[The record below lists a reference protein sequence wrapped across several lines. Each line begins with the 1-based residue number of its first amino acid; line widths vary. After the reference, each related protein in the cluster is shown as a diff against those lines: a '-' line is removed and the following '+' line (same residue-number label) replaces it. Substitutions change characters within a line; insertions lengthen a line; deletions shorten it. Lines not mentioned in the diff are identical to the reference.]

1 MGERFFVKWVNEF
14 SSNGRIILRQMAEFK
29 FFFVTLHPV
38 KAINMEMTYKKRI
51 ADGLLQRKL
60 AGKGAVLIEG
70 AKWCGK
76 TTTAEQIAQS
86 VKYMT
91 ETGMVEQNVEL
102 ARLNPKLILK
112 GDIPRLIDEWQVAPQ
127 LWDSIRF
134 ESDHGPLGQFV
145 LTGSSVPADMSH
157 VIHSGTG
164 RIGWLKM
171 RPMSLW
177 ESQES
182 TGEVSLAELF
192 NAPAQIG
199 GINEMDIEKIAF
211 LTCRG
216 GWPLAVDMEPEI
228 ALDQA
233 FDYVESVEK
242 RDIQKV
248 DGVDRDPVRV
258 HRLLRS
264 LARNQGSQA
273 SFGTIKAD
281 LMANEADTLSE
292 DTIASYCKALKQIYV
307 VEDSEAW
314 NPNLRSKS
322 AIRTSD
328 TRYFT
333 DPSIAT
339 AALGVGPNDLINDL
353 NTFGLLF
360 ETMAVRDLRVYAE
373 ALNGKVYHFRDR
385 NGLECDAVVHLR
397 DGQYGLVEV
406 KLGGDKLI
414 KEGVDAL
421 NLLTEKIDPEK
432 MKMPSFKM
440 ILIGVGSYA
449 YRREDG
455 IYVVPIGCLKD

>member
-1 MGERFFVKWVNEF
+1 
-14 SSNGRIILRQMAEFK
+14 
-29 FFFVTLHPV
+29 
-38 KAINMEMTYKKRI
+38 MEKTYKKRI

-76 TTTAEQIAQS
+76 TTTAEQIAKS

-91 ETGMVEQNVEL
+91 ETGIVDQNIQL
-102 ARLNPKLILK
+102 AKLNPKLLLK

-127 LWDSIRF
+127 LWDSVRF
-134 ESDHGPLGQFV
+134 ESDHGPLGQFI
-145 LTGSSVPADMSH
+145 LTGSSVPPDMSK

-164 RIGWLKM
+164 RIGWLRM

-182 TGEVSLAELF
+182 SGEVSLAELF
-192 NAPAQIG
+192 TTPEQIG
-199 GINEMDIEKIAF
+199 AVNSMDIEQVAF

-216 GWPLAVDMEPEI
+216 GWPLAVDMEREI

-242 RDIQKV
+242 RDISKV
-248 DGVDRDPVRV
+248 DGVERDSVRV

-281 LMANEADTLSE
+281 LIANEADTISE
-292 DTIASYCKALKQIYV
+292 DTISSYCKALKEIFV

-314 NPNLRSKS
+314 NPNLRSKT

-339 AALGVGPNDLINDL
+339 AALGIGPNDLINDL
-353 NTFGLLF
+353 NTFGLFL

-373 ALNGKVYHFRDR
+373 ALNGKVYHYRDK

-397 DGQYGLVEV
+397 DGRYGLVEI
-406 KLGGDKLI
+406 KLGGDNLI
-414 KEGVDAL
+414 NDGADAL
-421 NLLTEKIDPEK
+421 KSLAEKIDTEK
-432 MKMPSFKM
+432 MKEPSFM
-440 ILIGVGSYA
+440 MVLIGVGTYA

-455 IYVVPIGCLKD
+455 VYVVPIGCLKD

>member
-1 MGERFFVKWVNEF
+1 
-14 SSNGRIILRQMAEFK
+14 
-29 FFFVTLHPV
+29 
-38 KAINMEMTYKKRI
+38 
-51 ADGLLQRKL
+51 
-60 AGKGAVLIEG
+60 
-70 AKWCGK
+70 
-76 TTTAEQIAQS
+76 
-86 VKYMT
+86 MT
-91 ETGMVEQNVEL
+91 ETGMVEQNIQL
-102 ARLNPKLILK
+102 ATLNPKLLLK
-112 GDIPRLIDEWQVAPQ
+112 GEFPRLIDEWQVAPQ

-134 ESDHGPLGQFV
+134 ESDHGPLGQFI
-145 LTGSSVPADMSH
+145 LTGSSVPPDMSK

-164 RIGWLKM
+164 RIGWLRM

-182 TGEVSLAELF
+182 SGEVSLAELF
-192 NAPAQIG
+192 TAPEQIG
-199 GINEMDIEKIAF
+199 AINQMDIEQVAF

-216 GWPLAVDMEPEI
+216 GWPLAVDMEREI

-273 SFGTIKAD
+273 SFGTIKED
-281 LMANEADTLSE
+281 MMANEADSLSE
-292 DTIASYCKALKQIYV
+292 DTIASYHKALKEIFV

-314 NPNLRSKS
+314 NPNLRSKT

-339 AALGVGPNDLINDL
+339 AALGVGPQDLINDL

-373 ALNGKVYHFRDR
+373 ALNGKVYHFRDK

-397 DGQYGLVEV
+397 DGRYGLVEV
-406 KLGGDKLI
+406 KLGGEDKI
-414 KEGVDAL
+414 RDGADAL
-421 NLLTEKIDPEK
+421 KDLAGKIDTSRMRE
-432 MKMPSFKM
+432 PSFLM
-440 ILIGVGSYA
+440 VLVGVGQFA

-455 IYVVPIGCLKD
+455 VYVVPIGCLKD